1 MGTLRHGQGSDVHVL
16 VGRIP
21 EFFTVCMFKGI
32 SLLSEYLA
40 AIKKEVA
47 YVL

>member
-1 MGTLRHGQGSDVHVL
+1 MGTLTRGQGSNVHVL

-21 EFFTVCMFKGI
+21 ELLTVCMFKGI
-32 SLLSEYLA
+32 SLLSEYLT